1 MPGPVS
7 TSYREIVRLPVGYDD
22 PASGQVENEVEIRAI
37 TGADELYVGMSP
49 EYNRHQN
56 DLVFKAMLLSRAIV
70 RIGSRTAI
78 NIGDI
83 QRMHAQD
90 LRVLEEAVFRLTYG
104 TDVVSKVRCP
114 DCGRVFE
121 AEIGGP
127 SG

>member
-1 MPGPVS
+1 MP
-7 TSYREIVRLPVGYDD
+7 TSYREIVFLPVGYED
-22 PASGQVENEVEIRAI
+22 PASGKTEKEVELRAI

-70 RIGSRTAI
+70 RIGDRTAI

-90 LRVLEEAVFRLTYG
+90 LRVLEETVFRLTYG
-104 TDVVSKVRCP
+104 TDVISKVRCP
-114 DCGRVFE
+114 DCGRIFE